1 MRKGVTQGGMGA
13 PAGLTHL
20 LKTPAFD
27 KAVEGIRAGQQRQG
41 SPNSCF
47 GRTMEKPMNNVPALN
62 SRIAAREA

>member
-1 MRKGVTQGGMGA
+1 MRKGVTQGGKGA

-41 SPNSCF
+41 SPNLCF
-47 GRTMEKPMNNVPALN
+47 GRTMEK
-62 SRIAAREA
+62 R